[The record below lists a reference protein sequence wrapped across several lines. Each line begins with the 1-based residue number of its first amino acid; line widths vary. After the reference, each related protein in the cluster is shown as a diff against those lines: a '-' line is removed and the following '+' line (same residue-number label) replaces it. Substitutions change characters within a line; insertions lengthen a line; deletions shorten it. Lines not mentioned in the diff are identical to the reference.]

1 MVCPLGEQ
9 FGFGM
14 EHSGYA
20 STTNSTR
27 ITSIHG
33 VNFSLNAMSSSISSA
48 IFLVPKY
55 PRRFDCLV
63 GIVQGHG
70 GGRTGRFGRFGG
82 SGSGTSRIGGRGR
95 EAGHYGK
102 GGTTAFERQPRRRI
116 EGRDGVDG
124 DGDGDEL
131 VICG

>member
-55 PRRFDCLV
+55 PSRFDCLV
-63 GIVQGHG
+63 GIIKGHG
-70 GGRTGRFGRFGG
+70 GRRTGCFGGFGG

-102 GGTTAFERQPRRRI
+102 GGTTASEKQPRRRC
-116 EGRDGVDG
+116 EGRDGVEG